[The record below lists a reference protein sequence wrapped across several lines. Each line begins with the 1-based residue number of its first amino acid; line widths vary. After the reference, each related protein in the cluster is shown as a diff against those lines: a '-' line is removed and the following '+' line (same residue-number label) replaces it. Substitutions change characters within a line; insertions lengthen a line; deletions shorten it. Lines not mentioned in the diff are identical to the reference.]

1 MQKQDRQRIFEILAV
16 ILTGVGKFVFVDF
29 FELKFVY
36 ITTAMVFWV
45 GFIAFKYRTNS
56 QILEYWG
63 FTKDHFREVV
73 SVLLPLGI
81 ISILLFL
88 VIGYQ
93 RNTIVLN
100 WHLFPILL
108 LYPFWG
114 LIQQF
119 LIVALVAGNL
129 NDLEKF
135 RLPEIWIV
143 VITSL
148 IFSIVHYPNTLLMV
162 GTFVLCLVYSKVYL
176 WKKNLY
182 VLGLF
187 HGWLGGL
194 FYFIVLNRDPW
205 VEMFGGFS

>member
-1 MQKQDRQRIFEILAV
+1 MQKQDRQRILEILAV
-16 ILTGVGKFVFVDF
+16 ILTGVGKFVLVDF

-36 ITTAMVFWV
+36 IATAMVFWV

-63 FTKDHFREVV
+63 FTRDHFREVV

-93 RNTIVLN
+93 RNTIALN
-100 WHLFPILL
+100 WHLFPILI

-119 LIVALVAGNL
+119 IIVALVAGNL

-135 RLPEIWIV
+135 RLPEIGIV

-148 IFSIVHYPNTLLMV
+148 IFSFVHYPNTLLMV